1 LYLEERYASDYPAST
16 TIMANSTP
24 IRIAVYSLDLPH
36 YACAELRINAP
47 LRHLS
52 HKVECQWAVHNAG
65 NRSWI
70 DASPID
76 WADLILVQ
84 RYFPLQET
92 WPVLEGILKSEK
104 PVVYDID
111 DILMDIAETHPLY
124 DNFQRTI
131 PFIRDFLPRADIVT
145 VTTDRLRDQLLEYNP
160 NTVVIPNFINESAI
174 VPTRAPEYS
183 RETTIAFMGTPSHTQ
198 DLELIEDVLFKLKEK
213 FTTGVRFIFWGCA
226 GTRLEKL
233 GPVLPFEDNYASF
246 LKKLGET
253 HFDIGLAPLAD
264 TLFNRCKSNIKW
276 LEYSAYGRAGIF
288 SDLDPYRHS
297 VKHGQTGMLAGEDA
311 KEWLHALDYLVTHP
325 TERMAM
331 GRAARKDA
339 FARFGLT
346 HGAQRYLE
354 LFSKLVQR

>member
-1 LYLEERYASDYPAST
+1 
-16 TIMANSTP
+16 MANSTP
-24 IRIAVYSLDLPH
+24 FRIAVYSLDLPH
-36 YACAELRINAP
+36 YACAELRIAAP

-52 HKVECQWAVHNAG
+52 GKVEFKWAVHNAD

-70 DASPID
+70 DVSPID
-76 WADLILVQ
+76 WADVILVQ

-92 WPVLEGILKSEK
+92 QPVLEGILGSGK
-104 PVVYDID
+104 PVLYDID
-111 DILMDIAETHPLY
+111 DILLDIVETHPLY

-131 PFIRDFLPRADIVT
+131 PFIRDLLPRVDIVT
-145 VTTDRLRDQLLEYNP
+145 VTTDRLREQLLKYNP
-160 NTVVIPNFINESAI
+160 HTVVIPNFINEAAI
-174 VPTRAPEYS
+174 IPTRAPSNS
-183 RETTIAFMGTPSHTQ
+183 RETTIAYMGTPSHTK

-213 FTTGVRFIFWGCA
+213 FTTGVRFIFWGAA

-264 TLFNRCKSNIKW
+264 TFFNRCKSNIKW

-288 SDLDPYRHS
+288 SDLDPYRQS

-311 KEWLHALDYLVTHP
+311 NDWLYALDYLVTHP
-325 TERMAM
+325 AERMAM
-331 GRAARKDA
+331 GRAARKAA
-339 FARFGLT
+339 FACFGLT
-346 HGAQRYLE
+346 RGAHSYLE